1 MTNEQTNDDTL
12 RDAYNVA
19 LHVNDVVRIDECDD
33 DNDTMTTYRID
44 AIDATHVTIT
54 RTKTTYT
61 QRITRDE
68 FASMSF
74 ARVDVRDASTL
85 NASLTHAHVTTI
97 VAYAIES
104 QRDATCAMIA
114 RFIMR
119 ECNIHKTSL
128 RDALCASCDAFDIND
143 DDASYDDHVCAF
155 TLLRD
160 MHDDEHTKRV
170 VALCA
175 MIDKRDTFKTR
186 NDERDNERR
195 IQRMHDAIDDA
206 CERDATIDAMQR
218 DVDNEQTT

>member
-19 LHVNDVVRIDECDD
+19 LHVNDVVRIDDCDD
-33 DNDTMTTYRID
+33 DDDTMRAYRID

-54 RTKTTYT
+54 RTNTTQT

-74 ARVDVRDASTL
+74 ARVDTSTL

-97 VAYAIES
+97 VAYSIES
-104 QRDATCAMIA
+104 KRDTTCAMIA

-119 ECNIHKTSL
+119 ECNAHATSL

-143 DDASYDDHVCAF
+143 DDASRDDHTHAF

-160 MHDDEHTKRV
+160 MHDDEHTRRV
-170 VALCA
+170 IALCA
-175 MIDKRDTFKTR
+175 MIDARDTFKTR
-186 NDERDNERR
+186 DDEHNNERR
-195 IQRMHDAIDDA
+195 IQRAYDAIDDA
-206 CERDATIDAMQR
+206 CEHDATIDAIQR
-218 DVDNEQTT
+218 DVDNEQ